1 MRATLI
7 VLDSVG
13 IGAMP
18 DAVDWGDGG
27 ADTLGHVAE
36 VMGGLEVPRMAALGL
51 GRIRRLSGVPAI
63 AAPQGGHGRLAT
75 WSDGKDTVT
84 GHWEMAGCL
93 VPERFAFFPE
103 GFPADIIA
111 PFEAA
116 VGREVLGNIPAS
128 GTEIIEQLGPEH
140 LATGRPIVYT
150 SADSVF
156 QIAAHEEVVPLEQL
170 YAWCRAAFDIV
181 SPRRVARVIARPFV
195 GEPGAFRRTYHRKDF
210 AVEPHAPT
218 VVDAI
223 SAAGLPT
230 SGVGKITSIF
240 AGRGFGASVKAGPN
254 AEVVEATLGLLQ
266 KQDRGLIFSNL
277 VDFDATYGH
286 RRNAR
291 GYGQALVDFDRD
303 LERIIAAQG
312 PDDLLVITADH
323 GCDPT
328 FRGSDHTREY
338 VPLLC
343 WQGGRSADLGTRS
356 SLADV
361 GASLCQWLGV
371 RWQGPGTSFLPGWV
385 A

>member
-1 MRATLI
+1 
-7 VLDSVG
+7 
-13 IGAMP
+13 
-18 DAVDWGDGG
+18 
-27 ADTLGHVAE
+27 
-36 VMGGLEVPRMAALGL
+36 
-51 GRIRRLSGVPAI
+51 VPAI

-361 GASLCQWLGV
+361 GASLCQRLGV